1 MSALKKILVVDDDPV
16 IGKSFDRV
24 LSRKGYNVINA
35 ANGDEALHKLA
46 SEEYDAVF
54 TDIRM
59 PGMSGLEVAEHV
71 RARRPWT
78 PVVIITGYGS
88 AENEAR
94 ARAAGVSAFLRKP
107 LSPEMIARS
116 AAVAMGEASAG
127 LASIART
134 AAVDPAAPAVEATVE
149 APFGSPWKN
158 VAMMVA
164 APFAMLAF
172 VVLLPFVGLAALAC
186 TGLEAWRRRHA
197 ATDRVC
203 RRIAT
208 AATRVGLFLAA
219 PFITLAYIGLFPF
232 IGMVLL
238 ARTAAEAWHRRHE
251 TA

>member
-1 MSALKKILVVDDDPV
+1 MNALKKILVVDDDPV

-35 ANGDEALHKLA
+35 ATGDEALRKLA
-46 SEEYDAVF
+46 AEDYDAVF

-59 PGMSGLEVAEHV
+59 PGISGLEVAEHV

-78 PVVIITGYGS
+78 PVVIITGFGS
-88 AENEAR
+88 ADNEAR

-116 AAVAMGEASAG
+116 AEAAMDGALAAPAPVETAAPAAS
-127 LASIART
+127 
-134 AAVDPAAPAVEATVE
+134 AAVD

-158 VAMMVA
+158 VAMMLA

-172 VVLLPFVGLAALAC
+172 VVLLPFVGLAALAW
-186 TGLEAWRRRHA
+186 TALEAWRRRHA

-203 RRIAT
+203 RHVA
-208 AATRVGLFLAA
+208 AVATRVGLFLAA
-219 PFITLAYIGLFPF
+219 PFITLAYVVMFPF
-232 IGMVLL
+232 IGMALL
-238 ARTAAEAWHRRHE
+238 AMTAAEAWRRRNE
-251 TA
+251 IA

>member
-35 ANGDEALHKLA
+35 ANGDEALRKLA
-46 SEEYDAVF
+46 AEDYDAVF

-59 PGMSGLEVAEHV
+59 PGMSGLDVAEHV

-78 PVVIITGYGS
+78 PVVIITGFGS

-94 ARAAGVSAFLRKP
+94 ARAAGVSAFLSKP

-116 AAVAMGEASAG
+116 AEAAMEEASAG
-127 LASIART
+127 LAPVAL
-134 AAVDPAAPAVEATVE
+134 AAPAAPAAN
-149 APFGSPWKN
+149 APAAPPFGSPWKN
-158 VAMMVA
+158 VAMMIA

-172 VVLLPFVGLAALAC
+172 VVLLPFVGLAALAW
-186 TGLEAWRRRHA
+186 TALEAWRRRHA

-203 RRIAT
+203 RRIA
-208 AATRVGLFLAA
+208 AVATRVGLFLAG
-219 PFITLAYIGLFPF
+219 PFIALAYIVLFPL